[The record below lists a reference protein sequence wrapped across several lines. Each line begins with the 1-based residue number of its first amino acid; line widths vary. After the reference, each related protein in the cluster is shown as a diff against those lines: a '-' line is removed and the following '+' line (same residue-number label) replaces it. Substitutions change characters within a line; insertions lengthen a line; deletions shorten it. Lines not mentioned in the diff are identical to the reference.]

1 MASRDVSGDVKV
13 AAVVVTY
20 NRKELLMECLEALM
34 KQTRPLQAIY
44 IIDNASTD
52 GTPELLHQE
61 GYSPSPEGG
70 TLTLKTPENQEEI
83 RVTHIRLPENT
94 GGAGGFHEGVK
105 RAYQDGYDWIW
116 LMDDDAE
123 PLPDS
128 LEKLLVYASDDL
140 SAICCAVLDSKN
152 NISVNHRRYANLER
166 IFPLIQTPLSKEMYE
181 KKWVSIDTASF
192 VGILIN
198 SNKIKK
204 VGLPREEFFIHHDDI
219 EYCLRLGTQGKLIL
233 VPGSVI
239 IHKEDSKKDLSE
251 KTFLGKP
258 IYTVSLDKLWI
269 TYYGTRNL
277 AYIGRNYS
285 KNKLRFYMLLFKN
298 LILSLAANMLLRD
311 NKYRRI
317 KFTICSYLDGIRGVF
332 DNEKPKRIL
341 YSD

>member
-1 MASRDVSGDVKV
+1 MMASRDVSGDVRV

-61 GYSPSPEGG
+61 GYTPSPEGG
-70 TLTLKTPENQEEI
+70 KLTLKTPENQEI

-128 LEKLLVYASDDL
+128 LEKLLVYASDGVVAL
-140 SAICCAVLDSKN
+140 
-152 NISVNHRRYANLER
+152 ANLKVSPDGNPQFRHRGFFDFEG
-166 IFPLIQTPLSKEMYE
+166 FGDMVQPVSPDDLKEDCVE
-181 KKWVSIDTASF
+181 IDHASF
-192 VGILIN
+192 VGLLVN
-198 SNKIKK
+198 LKAVEY
-204 VGLPREEFFIHHDDI
+204 VGFPRADFFLHFDDV
-219 EYCLRLGTQGKLIL
+219 EYSLRLRRKGDILLI
-233 VPGSVI
+233 PGSPI
-239 IHKEDSKKDLSE
+239 LHKDGAMVNSGSRRI
-251 KTFLGKP
+251 LGKDVP
-258 IYTVSLDKLWI
+258 MVPYDRLWLR
-269 TYYGTRNL
+269 YYGVRNSVWL
-277 AYIGRNYS
+277 RKMNM
-285 KNKLRFYMLLFKN
+285 KWWRFYLFLLKAIPLSIGGQ
-298 LILSLAANMLLRD
+298 LISGENILR
-311 NKYRRI
+311 RV
-317 KFTICSYLDGIRGVF
+317 KFILNAYMDGFRGIF

-341 YSD
+341 YG